1 MEEILKLIERI
12 KGFVMPYPIESLL
25 TKEEVAKEITA
36 HFFEFI
42 EWFAKSIQY
51 NDVHDYYKFNDRIK
65 GMISIFDTKEEL
77 YEYWLTNVK

>member
-1 MEEILKLIERI
+1 MEETILEILNMGSEQMVNVRLK
-12 KGFVMPYPIESLL
+12 
-25 TKEEVAKEITA
+25 TKQDMAKEITT
-36 HFFEFI
+36 HVFEFMQ
-42 EWFAKSIQY
+42 WFAKSIQY